1 MPLRVSERLDRLRR
15 IARLYDAG
23 IRIPGTQIRIGLDPL
38 IGLVPGL
45 GDLIGAGVAMWVVLE
60 AADLGASGFV
70 LLRMILNV
78 AIDTIGGALPVAGD
92 IFDALWKANIKNV
105 RLLER
110 HLAAIGTNQNATSTP
125 IRSVRPGS

>member
-1 MPLRVSERLDRLRR
+1 VPLRVSERLDRLRR
-15 IARLYDAG
+15 VARLYDAG
-23 IRIPGTQIRIGLDPL
+23 IRIPGTRLMLGLDPL
-38 IGLVPGL
+38 IGLIPGL

-78 AIDTIGGALPVAGD
+78 AIDTIGGTLPVAGD

-105 RLLER
+105 QLLER
-110 HLAAIGTNQNATSTP
+110 HLTASKGFQ
-125 IRSVRPGS
+125 R